1 MQLTLELDDET
12 CATLQSLARED
23 QCSPGRIIA
32 RALRRLPRRQ
42 PSPTVPP
49 GHSYTIPVSQGRVPF
64 TTEDVRRLED
74 EDDMRGMA

>member
-12 CATLQSLARED
+12 CATLQSLAKEE

-42 PSPTVPP
+42 PGPPVPEP
-49 GHSYTIPVSQGRVPF
+49 HGYTIPVSQGRPF
-64 TTEDVRRLED
+64 TMEDVQRI
-74 EDDMRGMA
+74 EDDNDLRGMA

>member
-1 MQLTLELDDET
+1 MQLTIELDDET
-12 CATLQSLARED
+12 CATLQSLAEAE

-42 PSPTVPP
+42 PPPTVPP
-49 GHSYTIPVSQGRVPF
+49 HHGYRIPVSQGRIPF
-64 TTEDVRRLED
+64 TTEDVRRFED